1 VWPRPVSSG
10 TRAPPTNPP
19 APVTSISMPAIFS
32 RGPIPR
38 IPAGP
43 PGPLDSGRG
52 RWQASAME
60 GSAGIGA
67 LVRRMEGLLEPLEA
81 RGDPARFFL
90 ATYLRTTRAVAEE
103 LARGGFR
110 DPAWVERWDVAFAD
124 LYLDAIEDAEA
135 GRRPPGP
142 WAVAFGAGAGADGVA
157 PLGHVLLGMNA
168 HINYDLAQS
177 LLAVIPS
184 RDFDDPG
191 VLADR
196 HADHEHIDQ
205 VLVARVG
212 AEDSEL
218 EALSGP
224 RSRTDRLLQ
233 PLNRL
238 ATRRFLRESRAKV
251 WANAR
256 LLDAARRAG
265 PQAYADRLAELERLA
280 AARVA
285 DLMAPGQVVLKL
297 AVKGFGVRLPGA

>member
-1 VWPRPVSSG
+1 
-10 TRAPPTNPP
+10 
-19 APVTSISMPAIFS
+19 
-32 RGPIPR
+32 
-38 IPAGP
+38 
-43 PGPLDSGRG
+43 
-52 RWQASAME
+52 ME
-60 GSAGIGA
+60 RSAGIGA
-67 LVRRMEGLLEPLEA
+67 LVHRMEGLLEPLEA

-103 LARGGFR
+103 LERGGFR
-110 DPAWVERWDVAFAD
+110 DPAWVERWDVAFAE
-124 LYLDAIEDAEA
+124 LYLDAVTDAEA
-135 GRRPPGP
+135 GRRPPEP
-142 WAVAFGAGAGADGVA
+142 WAVAFGADAGADGLP
-157 PLGHVLLGMNA
+157 PLRHVLLGMNA

-184 RDFDDPG
+184 RDFDDPEL
-191 VLADR
+191 LADR

-205 VLVARVG
+205 ILVARVG
-212 AEDSEL
+212 AEDTEL

-224 RSRTDRLLQ
+224 RTRTDRLLQ

-251 WANAR
+251 WANTR

-265 PQAYADRLAELERLA
+265 PHAYADRLADLERLA

-285 DLMAPGQVVLKL
+285 DLTAPGQVVLKL

>member
-1 VWPRPVSSG
+1 M
-10 TRAPPTNPP
+10 A
-19 APVTSISMPAIFS
+19 
-32 RGPIPR
+32 
-38 IPAGP
+38 
-43 PGPLDSGRG
+43 
-52 RWQASAME
+52 
-60 GSAGIGA
+60 AGIGA
-67 LVRRMEGLLEPLEA
+67 LVQRMEGLLAPLEA
-81 RGDPARFFL
+81 SGDPARYFL

-124 LYLDAIEDAEA
+124 LYLDAVEA
-135 GRRPPGP
+135 AQDGRRPPEP
-142 WAVAFGAGAGADGVA
+142 WAVAFGARDRADLP
-157 PLGHVLLGMNA
+157 PLRHVLLGMNA

-177 LLAVIPS
+177 LLAVISEPE
-184 RDFDDPG
+184 FDNPAL
-191 VLADR
+191 LADR
-196 HADHEHIDQ
+196 RADHEHIDQ

-212 AEDSEL
+212 AEDTEL
-218 EALSGP
+218 ESLSGP
-224 RSRTDRLLQ
+224 RSPTDRLLQ

-265 PQAYADRLAELERLA
+265 PDAYATRLAQLEQLA

-297 AVKGFGVRLPGA
+297 AVKGFGVRLPDA